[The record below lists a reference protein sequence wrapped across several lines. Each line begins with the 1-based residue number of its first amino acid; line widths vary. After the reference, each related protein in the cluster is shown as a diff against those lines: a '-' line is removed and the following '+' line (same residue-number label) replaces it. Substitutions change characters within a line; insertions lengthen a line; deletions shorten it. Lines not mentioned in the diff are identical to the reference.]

1 MGEVKYVNLLSNE
14 SSNRLIQPLQSDGK
28 GNKYKVSKCK
38 LKKYLFGDKTKESR
52 MNFAIS

>member
-14 SSNRLIQPLQSDGK
+14 SSNRLIQPLQSDRK

-52 MNFAIS
+52 MNFAI